1 MMTPAVAAAQVW
13 GLVSGLPAQR
23 AAARWMVML
32 QAFVD
37 ASGKGDPNVLVI
49 AGYVAQADEWA
60 KFSQAWKEKLDQA
73 GIRRFKM
80 NEMVRRPE
88 IAGYFYR
95 TIEEH
100 DILAAISCVFD
111 TRGLVQFVDEFI
123 GPLAAGHHLL
133 KNPYLYAS
141 RQIIENLA
149 MAQKKIGLNEPI
161 DFIFDDEAEKARLMP
176 FWGEFR
182 DSLKPDIRKLM
193 GAAPIFRDD
202 EDFMPLQAADLWAWW
217 VRKWFMDGNEQGVAN
232 IDLPWGAQRII
243 PRLHS
248 CYDEA
253 FLRSMLQES
262 MQNMPIIQQR
272 RTEGIKMTFP
282 DPSSSW
288 RY

>member
-1 MMTPAVAAAQVW
+1 
-13 GLVSGLPAQR
+13 
-23 AAARWMVML
+23 MVML

-37 ASGKGDPNVLVI
+37 ASGKGDPNVLVV

-73 GIRRFKM
+73 GMRRFKM
-80 NEMVRRPE
+80 NEMTRRPE

-111 TRGLVQFVDEFI
+111 TRGLVRFVDEFTT
-123 GPLAAGHHLL
+123 PSAATHNL

-149 MAQKKIGLNEPI
+149 MTQEKMGLHEPI
-161 DFIFDDEAEKARLMP
+161 DFIFDDEAEKARLVP
-176 FWGEFR
+176 NWDWFR
-182 DSLKPDIRKLM
+182 ESLRPEVRRLVCNC
-193 GAAPIFRDD
+193 PIFRND

-217 VRKWFMDGNEQGVAN
+217 VRKWFMDGNENGVAN
-232 IDLPWGAQRII
+232 INLPWGAQRDIK
-243 PRLHS
+243 RLHS
-248 CYDEA
+248 TYDEA

-262 MQNMPIIQQR
+262 MQNMPIAQHQPKR
-272 RTEGIKMTFP
+272 DRGIKMTLP

>member
-1 MMTPAVAAAQVW
+1 
-13 GLVSGLPAQR
+13 
-23 AAARWMVML
+23 ML

-37 ASGKGDPNVLVI
+37 ASGKGDPNVLVV

-73 GIRRFKM
+73 RMRRFKM
-80 NEMVRRPE
+80 TEMVHRPE

-111 TRGLVQFVDEFI
+111 TAGLVRFVDEFI
-123 GPLAAGHHLL
+123 GPSAVGYRNL

-149 MAQKKIGLNEPI
+149 MAQEKMGLHEPI
-161 DFIFDDEAEKARLMP
+161 DFIFNDEAEKSRLVP
-176 FWGEFR
+176 HWDWFR
-182 DSLKPDIRKLM
+182 ASLKPELRRLVCNS
-193 GAAPIFRDD
+193 PIFRND
-202 EDFMPLQAADLWAWW
+202 EEFMPLQAADLWAWW
-217 VRKWFMDGNEQGVAN
+217 VRKWYMDGNRDGVLN
-232 IDLPWGAQRII
+232 IDLPWGVKRYIK
-243 PRLHS
+243 RLHS

-253 FLRSMLQES
+253 LLRSMLQES
-262 MQNMPIIQQR
+262 MQNEPIAQR
-272 RTEGIKMTFP
+272 LPKRTEGVKMTLP